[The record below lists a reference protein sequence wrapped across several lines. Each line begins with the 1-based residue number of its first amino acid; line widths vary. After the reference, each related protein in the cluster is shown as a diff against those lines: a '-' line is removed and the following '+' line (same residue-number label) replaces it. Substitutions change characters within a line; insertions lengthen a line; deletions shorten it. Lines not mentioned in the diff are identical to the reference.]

1 MNKKKNLIIIIIC
14 LTSLLLV
21 TTIYFINNYN
31 KFKICIFKGSNDMFE
46 VFGNVTFSKKI
57 HLLNIT
63 NLNYKKDDI
72 KLKEIKISLVANNN
86 DKERLIFGKGAEG
99 SSNFSLKEYIN
110 MNSQVTIFE
119 QYGYEE
125 YFNSDIIENFKDIIY
140 LKIEMVDEFNKK
152 TISTIKVN
160 SECYSNNKLF
170 YKKVNHI

>member
-14 LTSLLLV
+14 LTSLLFV
-21 TTIYFINNYN
+21 MTIYFINNYN
-31 KFKICIFKGSNDMFE
+31 KFKICIFKGSNDLFE
-46 VFGNVTFSKKI
+46 VSGNATFSKKI

-63 NLNYKKDDI
+63 NLGYKKDDI

-86 DKERLIFGKGAEG
+86 GKERLIFGKGAEG
-99 SSNFSLKEYIN
+99 GSNFSLKEYIN

-125 YFNSDIIENFKDIIY
+125 YFNSEIIENFKDIIY

-170 YKKVNHI
+170 YKIVNHI

>member
-1 MNKKKNLIIIIIC
+1 MNKKKYSIIIIC

-21 TTIYFINNYN
+21 MTISFINNYN

-63 NLNYKKDDI
+63 KIRYKKEDI
-72 KLKEIKISLVANNN
+72 KLKEINISLVANKN
-86 DKERLIFGKGAEG
+86 DKERLIFGSGTEG
-99 SSNFSLKEYIN
+99 GSIFSLEEYIK
-110 MNSQVTIFE
+110 MNSQYTIFE

-125 YFNSDIIENFKDIIY
+125 YFNSEIIENFKDIIY

-152 TISTIKVN
+152 TISTIKIN

>member
-1 MNKKKNLIIIIIC
+1 MNKKKHSIIIIC

-21 TTIYFINNYN
+21 MTIYFINNYN
-31 KFKICIFKGSNDMFE
+31 KFKIYIFKGSNDMFE

-63 NLNYKKDDI
+63 KIRYKKDDI
-72 KLKEIKISLVANNN
+72 KLKIINISLVANKN
-86 DKERLIFGKGAEG
+86 DKERLIFGSGTEG
-99 SSNFSLKEYIN
+99 GSIFSLQEYIN
-110 MNSQVTIFE
+110 MNSQYTIFE

-125 YFNSDIIENFKDIIY
+125 YFDSEIIENFKDIIY

>member
-14 LTSLLLV
+14 LTSLLFV
-21 TTIYFINNYN
+21 MTIYFINNYN
-31 KFKICIFKGSNDMFE
+31 KFKICIFKGSNDLFE
-46 VFGNVTFSKKI
+46 VSGNATFSKKI

-63 NLNYKKDDI
+63 NLGYKKDDI

-86 DKERLIFGKGAEG
+86 GKERLIFGKGADGG
-99 SSNFSLKEYIN
+99 SIFSLEEYIK
-110 MNSQVTIFE
+110 MNSQYTIFE

-125 YFNSDIIENFKDIIY
+125 YFNSEIIENFKDIIY